1 MRIKRWPIGHKE
13 NEVKSHHSLW
23 EKFIQKMVQR
33 SFQQRSES
41 DVEYI
46 FFFTE
51 ISD

>member
-1 MRIKRWPIGHKE
+1 MAHKE